1 MKFTYALLLM
11 GLLILA
17 GTAGESDRNVYMP
30 MWQMLTQSCVGLAL
44 FIWGAVRA
52 NKHEGVGG

>member
-1 MKFTYALLLM
+1 MKFTYALLIT
-11 GLLILA
+11 GLIILA

-30 MWQMLTQSCVGLAL
+30 MWQMLSQGLLGLAL

-52 NKHEGVGG
+52 NKHEEHSS